1 MLALS
6 FCCSAGLLNN
16 VSITV
21 SSSVF
26 AQRFCLGLTQVV
38 LEFLSFQYSLFMRG
52 LGCAPS
58 ITHKQDV
65 HVVSIKLEMLL
76 LAELVLIRI
85 VARKIKM
92 YSQR

>member
-38 LEFLSFQYSLFMRG
+38 LEFLSFQYS
-52 LGCAPS
+52 

-85 VARKIKM
+85 VAKKIKM